1 MSKNSLAPR
10 RPCKGR
16 GTACGGRVGGEGHE
30 VARGLLSNR
39 ASLLAR
45 GLYKKWVCFISKKI
59 KKTGSNLPGLLIFL
73 ISYCKNTS
81 LFGDAETTF
90 GSSLRAEA
98 NSSEVIL
105 SDAMKTNIFPS
116 LFKSE
121 IESNMLTT
129 LAFAECAVISIYF
142 RIAPFF
148 RLSSVNDIPGGVRS
162 IARTSPLAVSSE
174 NAGNEKHITAMN
186 NANNFMVIVPLCA

>member
-39 ASLLAR
+39 ASLPAR
-45 GLYKKWVCFISKKI
+45 GLYKKMGVLQEI

-129 LAFAECAVISIYF
+129 LAFAECAVMSIYF

-148 RLSSVNDIPGGVRS
+148 RLSSVKDIPGGVRN
-162 IARTSPLAVSSE
+162 IARTSPFAASSE

-186 NANNFMVIVPLCA
+186 NANNFMVTVPLCA